1 MKMIRAVLLAIPLL
15 LVFACDRSEPQSTTR
30 SSNDHQSA
38 MISLLQCLPD
48 GSLTPVEG
56 VVSPS
61 LPCPQIGIS
70 KFEVTNLRKN
80 PEDEYG
86 YICDITVSGSVES
99 SLCDVIPGADGV
111 IEEIRFFHNDGDN
124 PVGIYPVEGTKG
136 TSGRLPRTFPFAGSF
151 RFTAEGIS
159 VTEGNNTFRIACR
172 DSVYGLDG
180 HSLWAASFAFPYE
193 DEFEAE
199 DEDAVKEPTV
209 VEGPQIVGGGSGG
222 EMSLYCFGIKT
233 GSAINGS
240 LRMTLDSRSS
250 FIFTAISGSEYLM
263 PVWPE
268 TDLPALF
275 TLRPTMAIQAKA
287 PSDAKVMAAL
297 NANPALASLSPGDR
311 FRYGFSQGLG
321 FEGYDLVFD
330 SDHIVRRGVRL
341 SKSLRTLDFT
351 VGMADAGSSSL
362 RGEVEVG
369 AGRAALHTVGS
380 QSAMPSMIWHFAN
393 LFRTS
398 DPLADEV
405 VMGLLL
411 GDLTE
416 AGLEEVSIADWR
428 EYFYMCF
435 SEVLEELIQGT
446 VSESEVAQGYHL
458 GRAIGDALRTNVDP
472 TLTGRL
478 DEIGKAEFLS
488 RLTKMPYF
496 DPKGRGSIA
505 IKKQASLID
514 GLRRFIAGNG

>member
-1 MKMIRAVLLAIPLL
+1 MIRALL
-15 LVFACDRSEPQSTTR
+15 LTISLALLVACDQSDSQRAPNTNT
-30 SSNDHQSA
+30 DEQSV

-48 GSLTPVEG
+48 GRLVPVEG

-70 KFEVTNLRKN
+70 EFDVTNLRKN
-80 PEDEYG
+80 PDDEYG

-99 SLCDVIPGADGV
+99 SLCDVIPGSDGV
-111 IEEIRFFHNDGDN
+111 VEEIRFFHNDGDN
-124 PVGIYPVEGTKG
+124 PVGIYPVEGTKEANG
-136 TSGRLPRTFPFAGSF
+136 GLPRSFPFAGSF

-172 DSVYGLDG
+172 DSVYGLEG
-180 HSLWAASFAFPYE
+180 HSLWASSFAFPYE
-193 DEFEAE
+193 DEFESD

-209 VEGPQIVGGGSGG
+209 VEGPRIVGGGSGG
-222 EMSLYCFGIKT
+222 ELSLYCFGIKT
-233 GSAINGS
+233 GSAINGNMS
-240 LRMTLDSRSS
+240 MTLDSGSD
-250 FIFTAISGSEYLM
+250 FIFTAVSGSEYLV

-268 TDLPALF
+268 TVSPALF

-287 PSDAKVMAAL
+287 PSDAKVISAL
-297 NANPALASLSPGDR
+297 NAHPALASLSPEDR

-330 SDHIVRRGVRL
+330 SDHLVRRGVRL
-341 SKSLRTLDFT
+341 SKSFRTLEFT
-351 VGMADAGSSSL
+351 VGLADAGSNSI

-369 AGRAALHTVGS
+369 AELAALQTSGS
-380 QSAMPSMIWHFAN
+380 PSAMPGMIWHFAN

-398 DPLADEV
+398 DPRADEV

-411 GDLTE
+411 GDLTD
-416 AGLEEVSIADWR
+416 AGLEAVSIADWR

-435 SEVLEELIQGT
+435 SEVMEELIKGT
-446 VSESEVAQGYHL
+446 VSESEIGQGYHL

-472 TLTGRL
+472 TLAGRL

-496 DPKGRGSIA
+496 NPKGRGRIA
-505 IKKQASLID
+505 VKKQAGLID